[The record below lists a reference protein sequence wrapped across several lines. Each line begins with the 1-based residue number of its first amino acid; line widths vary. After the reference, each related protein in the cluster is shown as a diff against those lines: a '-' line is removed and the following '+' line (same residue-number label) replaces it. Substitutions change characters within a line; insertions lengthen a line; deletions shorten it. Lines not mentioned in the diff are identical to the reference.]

1 MLEDVNDHMHDCGP
15 LIMKQLGDN
24 CRWDFG
30 ANLLEIACA
39 HFALPAVVRVLACM
53 LVYVYACIVMY
64 IHYVHVSQLHHALY
78 YVHVLQLHHALN
90 CMHQGHISIVF
101 SHATS
106 EGLKIQ
112 MSLKRIML
120 YFI

>member
-1 MLEDVNDHMHDCGP
+1 MCTFCSACSGTCACVV
-15 LIMKQLGDN
+15 
-24 CRWDFG
+24 FG
-30 ANLLEIACA
+30 
-39 HFALPAVVRVLACM
+39 VLACM